1 MSSKKPAI
9 KNRSAPKW
17 PEPRYDSFVFV
28 EYERGLVRTLFQT
41 AQNICTEDMID
52 IELRQLKESLT
63 RKAYPDAFIERHSKP
78 KVIRQTNCSAEKLLV
93 TICLPFKR
101 DDINCL
107 LKRPLGSALARTYY
121 AADFRIA
128 HRKIEIPPLSVKQR
142 PPLYTKS
149 NPIYQ
154 FQCSWE
160 QPTERVKYSHVVQAP
175 PFDIAIDVED
185 LLDPIPLEA
194 PYTKLKEAVIQR
206 TGKSAG
212 KMLRELFTSVEL
224 RDQTPSQLMRH
235 MRWLL
240 AGRQM
245 DDAIFRE
252 IWVAKLPLP
261 MQLVLS
267 MLEPTTLLDKVAQHA
282 ERIMECYP
290 AGRHCVHMTSPAE
303 TTPTH
308 ESPTT
313 LPVSAPDRRADV
325 SRSPDSPSHHSHID
339 EDITDLKETVL
350 MLCNPLTDPVSH
362 AVQHHIATK
371 GQPVHFQPR
380 RLNSD
385 KLRFARL
392 EFEHMMN
399 LGIIRPSSSPWASPL
414 HMVPKSS
421 GDWRPCGDYRALNNV
436 AVPDRYPIPHIHDFA
451 QNLSG
456 KTIFSKVDLVKAYHQ
471 IPVAE
476 EDIPKTAITT
486 PFGLFEFI
494 CMPFGLRNAA
504 QTFQRF
510 VDEVLRGLP
519 FAFGYIDDI
528 LIASAS
534 PSEHASHLRQFFQ
547 RFQQYRLQLN
557 PSKCV
562 FGVLSLDF
570 LGHHIDQIGLTP
582 LPDNVRSIL
591 SFPAPQTITQLRR
604 FLGILYYYR
613 RFIPHCA
620 TIVSPLTDLLKS
632 NVKTIDFTPEA
643 ETAFTEAKKALA
655 DATMLHH
662 PHSDPNT
669 ELILTTDASNTAVAA
684 VLHQIAAQTKYS
696 TFSRELLAIYLS
708 IRHFRHL
715 LEGRQLRVHTDHKP
729 LTHALHARP
738 DGHSPRDIRY
748 LDYISQ
754 FTTDM
759 RYVREVHNVVADALS
774 RPDINTVQTK
784 FDLTE
789 LANLRLELR
798 TSSTLQLKNSP
809 LPSTDGTVLCDWSTG
824 EYVQPSTD
832 ANPNP
837 SQFVQQLEDRMSH
850 LRPIPTRSSFTHV
863 FVHNDLYTSP
873 FVFIRNDT
881 VRKPLTPPYDGPF
894 KVLSSTDKNFVVQKA
909 DKPDTVSIDRLKP
922 TYFDT
927 PPSPATPTLSP
938 STETPPTLPVD
949 DPPSIITPD
958 TTPHPPAPPQ
968 QQPPLVTR
976 RSGRYARYPFR
987 FHDFVS

>member
-1 MSSKKPAI
+1 
-9 KNRSAPKW
+9 
-17 PEPRYDSFVFV
+17 
-28 EYERGLVRTLFQT
+28 
-41 AQNICTEDMID
+41 
-52 IELRQLKESLT
+52 
-63 RKAYPDAFIERHSKP
+63 
-78 KVIRQTNCSAEKLLV
+78 
-93 TICLPFKR
+93 
-101 DDINCL
+101 
-107 LKRPLGSALARTYY
+107 
-121 AADFRIA
+121 
-128 HRKIEIPPLSVKQR
+128 
-142 PPLYTKS
+142 
-149 NPIYQ
+149 
-154 FQCSWE
+154 
-160 QPTERVKYSHVVQAP
+160 
-175 PFDIAIDVED
+175 
-185 LLDPIPLEA
+185 
-194 PYTKLKEAVIQR
+194 
-206 TGKSAG
+206 
-212 KMLRELFTSVEL
+212 
-224 RDQTPSQLMRH
+224 
-235 MRWLL
+235 
-240 AGRQM
+240 
-245 DDAIFRE
+245 
-252 IWVAKLPLP
+252 
-261 MQLVLS
+261 
-267 MLEPTTLLDKVAQHA
+267 
-282 ERIMECYP
+282 
-290 AGRHCVHMTSPAE
+290 MTSPAE

-308 ESPTT
+308 ESPTA
-313 LPVSAPDRRADV
+313 LPVPAPVRRADV

-339 EDITDLKETVL
+339 EDITDLTETVR
-350 MLCNPLTDPVSH
+350 MLCNQLTDPVSH
-362 AVQHHIATK
+362 AVHHHVATK
-371 GQPVHFQPR
+371 NKPVHFQPR

-392 EFEHMMN
+392 EFEHIMY

-436 AVPDRYPIPHIHDFA
+436 TVPDRYPIPHIHDFA

-456 KTIFSKVDLVKAYHQ
+456 KTIFSKVDLVKAYQQ

-494 CMPFGLRNAA
+494 RMPFGLRDAA

-534 PSEHASHLRQFFQ
+534 PSEHASHLRQFFP
-547 RFQQYRLQLN
+547 RFQQYGLQLN

-570 LGHHIDQIGLTP
+570 LGHHIDQIGLTS
-582 LPDNVRSIL
+582 LPDKVRSIL

-604 FLGILYYYR
+604 FFGILNYYL

-620 TIVSPLTDLLKS
+620 TINSPLTDLLKY
-632 NVKTIDFTPEA
+632 NVKAIDFTPEA

-669 ELILTTDASNTAVAA
+669 DALPNSGQPVTATSVLLAKTPGGTDKIQHV
-684 VLHQIAAQTKYS
+684 
-696 TFSRELLAIYLS
+696 SRELLAIYLS

-715 LEGRQLRVHTDHKP
+715 LEGQQFRVHTDHKP
-729 LTHALHARP
+729 LTHALHAKP
-738 DGHSPRDIRY
+738 DRHSPRDIRY

-754 FTTDM
+754 FATDI
-759 RYVREVHNVVADALS
+759 RYVHEVDNVVADALS

-784 FDLTE
+784 FDPTE
-789 LANLRLELR
+789 LANLQRDDPSLLQLR

-832 ANPNP
+832 ANPNA
-837 SQFVQQLEDRMSH
+837 SQFVPQLEDRMSH
-850 LRPIPTRSSFTHV
+850 LRPIPTRSSSTHV
-863 FVHNDLYTSP
+863 FVHNDLCTSP
-873 FVFIRNDT
+873 FVFIRNDSI
-881 VRKPLTPPYDGPF
+881 RKPLTPPYDGPF
-894 KVLSSTDKNFVVQKA
+894 KVLSSTDKYLVVQKA

-922 TYFDT
+922 AYFDT

-938 STETPPTLPVD
+938 STETPPTHPVD

-958 TTPHPPAPPQ
+958 TTPHRPAPPQ
-968 QQPPLVTR
+968 QQPSLVTR
-976 RSGRYARYPFR
+976 RSGRNVRHPVR
-987 FHDFVS
+987 FKDFVS